1 MNKFLKKSI
10 SMAVIPLIVA
20 MSSVNVYAKAT
31 DSVVVTGIRFLGLER
46 ITDESLFP
54 LLPVTVG
61 STVNEEKL
69 ATSIESLYNSGYF
82 SEIQA
87 TVTDG
92 MLEFSVTERP
102 VIAEV
107 NFAGNKLIPKKGLQ
121 EGLKKAGLAEGDV
134 LKQATLVGVA
144 NELQQQYVQQGYYN
158 SDINVNQQLLEGNRA
173 KIDIEFHEG
182 EPAKV
187 IDINIIG
194 NTYFSDQDIK
204 DALALKETSWKRVF
218 SKSDHFARNKLNE
231 SLKKLRKMYLDAGFV
246 RFNVNNS
253 IINISEDKKSVY
265 IELSLNEGGRYQ
277 FGDVN
282 FLGQHD
288 FNPDELSNLIK
299 FRAMDRYSQAE
310 LDNTTAKLKSKFTNN
325 GYYFAQI
332 RPVKHIDDETKTVNV
347 DFYVDPVKPIYV
359 RRIIFDG
366 NTRTKD
372 EVLRREMRQLEGALT
387 SSEKIELSRRRLMQ
401 TGHFKKV
408 DVDISP
414 VINQPDQVDVVFTV
428 KEQSTGSSTIAAGY
442 SERAGITFQV
452 EMNQNNF
459 MGTGNRVNASM
470 ARSETSDSYNI
481 SYRNPFFTENGVSQT
496 VSGYYRKTKYDN
508 KNVSNYVT
516 DSMGAT
522 LSYGYPVDEKIRV
535 NGGLNIDKTDL
546 RGGRWM
552 GVSNVQELIDD
563 GGKVIKY
570 TGKDEGKYNFN
581 KDYQT
586 YNLLLGWDYDSL
598 DRPLF
603 PTEGMKHSV
612 DLTFGF
618 GDKTYQK
625 AVYRGNI
632 YQPLTKDK
640 KFIARGY
647 AKLGY
652 GNDLPF
658 YDNFYAGGYGSV
670 RGYRHS
676 SLGPKST
683 TFYDAMNA
691 DRNYTAEEVGGNAI
705 ATLGT
710 ELILPMPFKGD
721 WAEKV
726 RPALFVEG
734 GQVFDTTGKEDRTFK
749 CDSKTMDC
757 RNARKDVRL
766 LTQDSKPRFSA
777 GAGITWYTP
786 IGPISLS
793 YAQPF
798 NDQDGDRTEKVQ
810 FQIGNIF

>member
-1 MNKFLKKSI
+1 MSNFLTKSI

-20 MSSVNVYAKAT
+20 VSSINVYAKAT
-31 DSVVVTGIRFLGLER
+31 DNVVISDIRFLGLER
-46 ITDESLFP
+46 ITDESLLP
-54 LLPVTVG
+54 LLPVTIG
-61 STVNEEKL
+61 SIVNEEKL
-69 ATSIESLYNSGYF
+69 ATSIESLYDSEYF
-82 SEIQA
+82 SNIQA
-87 TVTDG
+87 KVLENG
-92 MLEFSVTERP
+92 VLEFSVTERP

-107 NFAGNKLIPKKGLQ
+107 SFDGNKLIPKKGLK

-144 NELQQQYVQQGYYN
+144 NELQQQYVEQGYYN
-158 SDINVNQQLLEGNRA
+158 SDINVNQELLEGNRA
-173 KIDIEFHEG
+173 KIDFEFNEG

-204 DALALKETSWKRVF
+204 DALSLKETSWKRVF

-231 SLKKLRKMYLDAGFV
+231 SLENLRKMYLDAGFV
-246 RFNVNNS
+246 RFSVNNS
-253 IINISEDKKSVY
+253 IINISEDKTNVY

-288 FNPDELSNLIK
+288 FNSDDLKKLVE

-310 LDNTTAKLKSKFTNN
+310 LNTTTAKLKNKFTND

-347 DFYVDPVKPIYV
+347 DFYIDPVKPIYV

-408 DVDISP
+408 DVDITP
-414 VINQPDQVDVVFTV
+414 VINQPDQVDVVYTV

-452 EMNQNNF
+452 ELNQNNF
-459 MGTGNRVNASM
+459 MGTGNRVHASM

-481 SYRNPFFTENGVSQT
+481 SHRNPYFTENGVSQT
-496 VSGYYRKTKYDN
+496 VSGYYRKTKYDD
-508 KNVSNYVT
+508 KNVSNYIT
-516 DSMGAT
+516 DSMGAS

-535 NGGLNIDKTDL
+535 NAGVNVDKTDL

-563 GGKVIKY
+563 GGEVIAY
-570 TGKDEGKYNFN
+570 TGKDKGKYNFN

-598 DRPLF
+598 DKPLF

-612 DLTFGF
+612 DLTLGF

-632 YQPLTKDK
+632 YKPITKDK
-640 KFIARGY
+640 KLIARGY

-676 SLGPKST
+676 SLGPKSP
-683 TFYDAMNA
+683 TFYDTQSSQNF
-691 DRNYTAEEVGGNAI
+691 THEEVGGNAI
-705 ATLGT
+705 ATIGT

-734 GQVFDTTGKEDRTFK
+734 GQVFDTTGKEDKTF
-749 CDSKTMDC
+749 SY
-757 RNARKDVRL
+757 NGSQAVPS
-766 LTQDSKPRFSA
+766 LTQDNKPRFSA

>member
-1 MNKFLKKSI
+1 
-10 SMAVIPLIVA
+10 MAVIPLVIA
-20 MSSVNVYAKAT
+20 GASVGVYAKAT
-31 DSVVVTGIRFLGLER
+31 DNVVVSNIRFLGLER
-46 ITDESLFP
+46 ITEESLLP
-54 LLPVTVG
+54 LLPVKVG
-61 STVNEEKL
+61 SIMDEKKL
-69 ATSIESLYNSGYF
+69 ATSLEALYSSEYF
-82 SEIQA
+82 SDIQA
-87 TVTDG
+87 KVLKDG
-92 MLEFSVTERP
+92 SLEFSVKERP
-102 VIAEV
+102 IIAEV
-107 NFAGNKLIPKKGLQ
+107 SFKGNKLIPKKGLEQ
-121 EGLKKAGLAEGDV
+121 GFKKSGLAQGEV
-134 LKQATLVGVA
+134 LKQSTLVGVA
-144 NELQQQYVQQGYYN
+144 NELQQQYIQQGYYN
-158 SDINVNQQLLEGNRA
+158 SDINVNQRLLEGNRA
-173 KIDIEFHEG
+173 KVDFEFNEG

-194 NTYFSDQDIK
+194 NKYFSDQEIK
-204 DALALKETSWKRVF
+204 DILLLKENSWKRVF
-218 SKSDHFARNKLNE
+218 SKSDHFARNKLKE
-231 SLKKLRKMYLDAGFV
+231 SLKRLAKMYLDAGFV
-246 RFNVNNS
+246 RFSVKNS
-253 IINISEDKKSVY
+253 IVNISDDKKKVY
-265 IELSLNEGGRYQ
+265 IELSLDEGGRYQ

-288 FNPDELSNLIK
+288 FNSEDLNKLVE
-299 FRAMDRYSQAE
+299 FRAMDRYSQEE
-310 LDNTTAKLKSKFTNN
+310 LNKTTEKLKSKFTNE

-347 DFYVDPVKPIYV
+347 DFYIDPVKPIYV

-372 EVLRREMRQLEGALT
+372 EVLRREMRQLEGTLT
-387 SSEKIELSRRRLMQ
+387 STDKIELSRRRLMQ

-408 DVDISP
+408 EVAISP
-414 VINQPDQVDVVFTV
+414 VINQPDQVDLVYKV

-442 SERAGITFQV
+442 SERAGVTFQL

-470 ARSETSDSYNI
+470 SRSETSDSYNI
-481 SYRNPFFTENGVSQT
+481 SHRNPFITENGVSQT

-508 KNVSNYVT
+508 KNVSNYIT
-516 DSMGAT
+516 DSMGAS

-535 NGGLNIDKTDL
+535 NAGLNIDKTDL

-552 GVSNVQELIDD
+552 GVSNVQELLDD
-563 GGKVIKY
+563 GGEVIRY
-570 TGKDEGKYNFN
+570 TGDDANKYNFN

-586 YNLLLGWDYDSL
+586 YNLLLGWDYNSL
-598 DRPLF
+598 DKPIF

-632 YQPLTKDK
+632 YQPLTKNK
-640 KFIARGY
+640 KLIARGY

-676 SLGPKST
+676 SLGPQST
-683 TFYDAMNA
+683 TFYD
-691 DRNYTAEEVGGNAI
+691 TQSPQSFGTESVGGNAI
-705 ATLGT
+705 ATIGT

-721 WAEKV
+721 WAEKI

-734 GQVFDTTGKEDRTFK
+734 GQVFDTTGKEDRTFSYNG
-749 CDSKTMDC
+749 SK
-757 RNARKDVRL
+757 AVPL
-766 LTQDSKPRFSA
+766 LKQDNKPRFSA
-777 GAGITWYTP
+777 GVGLTWYTP
-786 IGPISLS
+786 IGPIALS
-793 YAQPF
+793 YSQPF
-798 NDQDGDRTEKVQ
+798 NDQDGDRTENVQ